1 MKGVFLLQNLTLRAQ
16 TMIDFLNEVISDLAD
31 ELGRT
36 YENVSVVVNIKA
48 SEPVSQPNCQD
59 SRFSV

>member
-36 YENVSVVVNIKA
+36 YENVSVTVNIKA
-48 SEPVSQPNCQD
+48 SEPVSQLSCQD